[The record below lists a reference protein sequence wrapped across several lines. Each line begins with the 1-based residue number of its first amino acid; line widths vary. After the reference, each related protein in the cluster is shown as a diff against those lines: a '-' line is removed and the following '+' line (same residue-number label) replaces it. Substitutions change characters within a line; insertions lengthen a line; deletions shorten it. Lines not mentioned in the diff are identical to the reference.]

1 VPRRALIHTS
11 FSPHTPDE
19 LLLDHDLMELESLT
33 NGDGTTISSGDIE
46 FVSGTVL
53 RLRNGVRFVRNA
65 DNRVL
70 PLIIQGTWG
79 WHEDWLRA
87 WRNSGDAINGL
98 LSPATTQTIPVQDAD
113 GADTYGNAPRFRVG
127 QLLRVNAEMM
137 SLLAINTVN
146 NTLTV
151 QRAEQGTGI
160 GTHPIGTAITIYN
173 TPAHIERLIVR
184 WAAWLYKSPEFSMGA
199 GPFHATLP
207 LMLIDEARELRRV
220 RVG

>member
-1 VPRRALIHTS
+1 
-11 FSPHTPDE
+11 
-19 LLLDHDLMELESLT
+19 
-33 NGDGTTISSGDIE
+33 
-46 FVSGTVL
+46 
-53 RLRNGVRFVRNA
+53 
-65 DNRVL
+65 
-70 PLIIQGTWG
+70 
-79 WHEDWLRA
+79 
-87 WRNSGDAINGL
+87 
-98 LSPATTQTIPVQDAD
+98 
-113 GADTYGNAPRFRVG
+113 
-127 QLLRVNAEMM
+127 MM

-173 TPAHIERLIVR
+173 APAHIEQLIVR

-199 GPFHATLP
+199 GQFHATLP